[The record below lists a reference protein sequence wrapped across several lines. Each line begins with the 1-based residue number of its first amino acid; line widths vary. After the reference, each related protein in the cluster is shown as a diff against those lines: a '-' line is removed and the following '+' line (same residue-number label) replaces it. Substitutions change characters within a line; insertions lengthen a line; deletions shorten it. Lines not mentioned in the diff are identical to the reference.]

1 MPEAT
6 QGLPRTFSLCL
17 RSCDAEETRSQG
29 EPDVWLNISPEPFAD
44 CQQWM
49 KRIKTKQN
57 FWLAHKADDTKI

>member
-1 MPEAT
+1 M
-6 QGLPRTFSLCL
+6 L
-17 RSCDAEETRSQG
+17 ETRSQG

-57 FWLAHKADDTKI
+57 FWQAHKADDTKI